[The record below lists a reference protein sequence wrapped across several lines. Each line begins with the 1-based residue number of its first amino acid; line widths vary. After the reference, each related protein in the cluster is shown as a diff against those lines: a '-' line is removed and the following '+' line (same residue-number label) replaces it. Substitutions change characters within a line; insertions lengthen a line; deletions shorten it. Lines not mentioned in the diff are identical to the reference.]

1 MAELTYEVTFKGVA
15 SPTLRAAFMD
25 CELTAGMGATSVRCT
40 KRAVRTVIARIE
52 EFGLELLAVRLI
64 AEHPAD
70 HSPKAGRLRS
80 PDAGCDQ
87 TGRVGAP

>member
-1 MAELTYEVTFKGVA
+1 MADLMYEVSFMGVA

-25 CELTAGMGATSVRCT
+25 CELVAGMGVTSVRCT
-40 KRAVRTVIARIE
+40 RAAVRTVIARIE

-70 HSPKAGRLRS
+70 HSPR
-80 PDAGCDQ
+80 PED
-87 TGRVGAP
+87 